1 VSDDPL
7 DTEMA
12 RLLAACRDERPSE
25 TVRRRALKQAESA
38 AQRRSGSVGGALLL
52 VAASMILAVGLSTW
66 RSSAPN
72 IGAERLA
79 ASAPHHV
86 EAVVTTKPEV
96 VAQPS
101 ATAAPTA
108 PTPKPS
114 SKPQPAKVS
123 PLTLEEETQALER
136 ARTAIH
142 AGDPG
147 SALSELDAYQKAARG
162 GALAL
167 EATLLRIQ
175 ALAAAGR
182 TGEASELARRFIALN
197 PNSPLV
203 DRARRYLAPSPAGE
217 IDAGDGTD
225 ANGRQE
231 Q

>member
-1 VSDDPL
+1 MSDDPL
-7 DTEMA
+7 DSEMG
-12 RLLAACRDERPSE
+12 RLLAACRDERPTE
-25 TVRRRALKQAESA
+25 LVRRRALKQAESA
-38 AQRRSGSVGGALLL
+38 SSRRSRWVGGALVL
-52 VAASMILAVGLSTW
+52 VAAAAILAVGLSAR
-66 RSSAPN
+66 RSSAPS
-72 IGAERLA
+72 IGAERLV

-86 EAVVTTKPEV
+86 EAVVTTKREV
-96 VAQPS
+96 IAQPS
-101 ATAAPTA
+101 AAPVT
-108 PTPKPS
+108 PSPKPS
-114 SKPQPAKVS
+114 AKPQPAKAAQ
-123 PLTLEEETQALER
+123 LTLEEETQALER

-182 TGEASELARRFIALN
+182 TSEASDLARRFIAAN

-203 DRARRYLAPSPAGE
+203 DRARRYLAPSIAGD
-217 IDAGDGTD
+217 IDAGDGTNG
-225 ANGRQE
+225 NGRHE